1 MQPHWIFALVVGT
14 IISVALSFAG
24 NWIFWRMQERRKNI
38 DDRVSQTEFQT
49 LKKVMEDRLNN
60 LEAKFSEIDK
70 RSIVNTERIEG
81 LCESLE
87 DHKAETRAANNRIE
101 AQLDKIHEVLMRK
114 V

>member
-24 NWIFWRMQERRKNI
+24 NWIFWRLQERRKLI
-38 DDRVSQTEFQT
+38 DDRVSQHEFQA

-60 LEAKFSEIDK
+60 LEVKFTEIDK
-70 RSIVNTERIEG
+70 RSIVNTERIES

-87 DHKAETRAANNRIE
+87 QHKAETRAASNRIE
-101 AQLDKIHEVLMRK
+101 AQLGKIYETLMRK
-114 V
+114 N